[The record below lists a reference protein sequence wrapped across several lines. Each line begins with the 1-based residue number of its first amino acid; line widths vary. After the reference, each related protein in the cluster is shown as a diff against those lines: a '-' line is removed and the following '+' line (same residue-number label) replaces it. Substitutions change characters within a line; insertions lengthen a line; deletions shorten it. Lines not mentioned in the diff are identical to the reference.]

1 MILDDIDAIQRIDRH
16 DARGVLAGFP
26 AQCRRARELR
36 ASPAIAVAR
45 PRVVVMVGMGG
56 SAAGADLLA
65 ACAAETIEVPVLVH
79 RGYGL
84 PATAGREA
92 LVIASSYSGDTAEVL
107 SAVEVALAR
116 RVAVVIITSGGALGA
131 LAAERGLPRVMLPTG
146 LMPRMALGYLVF
158 PALGVL
164 GDAGVPVAADA
175 DVDETLQVVD
185 DQAADLVPA
194 MGTDKNEGK
203 RLALAIDRR
212 LPAIYGGPLTAVAAY
227 RWKTDLEENAKRL
240 ALAGAVPEMN
250 HNEIEIWRGPGARE
264 LHAVLLREDGEPPE
278 IARRFTLMRELL
290 EPTAGGVSEAWAR
303 GRSRLARLLSL
314 LYLGQWVSYYAAML
328 RDTDPWPV
336 PMLTEVKERLSAA
349 DRGRPAP

>member
-36 ASPAIAVAR
+36 ASPAVAVAR

-116 RVAVVIITSGGALGA
+116 RVPAVVITSGGALGA

-146 LMPRMALGYLVF
+146 LMPRMAIG
-158 PALGVL
+158 
-164 GDAGVPVAADA
+164 
-175 DVDETLQVVD
+175 
-185 DQAADLVPA
+185 
-194 MGTDKNEGK
+194 
-203 RLALAIDRR
+203 
-212 LPAIYGGPLTAVAAY
+212 
-227 RWKTDLEENAKRL
+227 
-240 ALAGAVPEMN
+240 
-250 HNEIEIWRGPGARE
+250 
-264 LHAVLLREDGEPPE
+264 
-278 IARRFTLMRELL
+278 
-290 EPTAGGVSEAWAR
+290 
-303 GRSRLARLLSL
+303 
-314 LYLGQWVSYYAAML
+314 
-328 RDTDPWPV
+328 
-336 PMLTEVKERLSAA
+336 
-349 DRGRPAP
+349 